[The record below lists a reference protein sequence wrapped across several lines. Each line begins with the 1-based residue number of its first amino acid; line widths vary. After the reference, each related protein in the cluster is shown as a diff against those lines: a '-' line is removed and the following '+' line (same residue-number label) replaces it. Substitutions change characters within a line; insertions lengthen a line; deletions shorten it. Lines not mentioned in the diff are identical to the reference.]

1 MTLVDRLEDILEEI
15 DKKRLSTAR
24 KNRAIRKLLRVIE
37 DVEDGDYIMRDD
49 ADLNQKSLKQLLFVS
64 KSLKKGSKAAKAWGA
79 KMRRL
84 RGGGKKRKK
93 STRKGQRRKTARR
106 AYEGIKRKTRKSYK
120 RRKSSS
126 GMKMPKVPSV
136 IKKVALGVG
145 AASLA
150 GMAVGLIAPQFSGIA
165 RPIAALAAGGIPGV
179 AGELLINQG
188 LLGNITGMFGAGAG
202 INETRLASGL

>member
-1 MTLVDRLEDILEEI
+1 M
-15 DKKRLSTAR
+15 
-24 KNRAIRKLLRVIE
+24 
-37 DVEDGDYIMRDD
+37 
-49 ADLNQKSLKQLLFVS
+49 
-64 KSLKKGSKAAKAWGA
+64 KKGSKAAKAWGA

-84 RGGGKKRKK
+84 RGSGTRKK

-106 AYEGIKRKTRKSYK
+106 AYEGIKRKARKSYK

-126 GMKMPKVPSV
+126 GMKMPKIPSV
-136 IKKVALGVG
+136 IKKVAIGVG

-150 GMAVGLIAPQFSGIA
+150 GMAIGLVAPQFSGIA

-188 LLGNITGMFGAGAG
+188 LLGNITGMFGGGAG

>member
-1 MTLVDRLEDILEEI
+1 
-15 DKKRLSTAR
+15 
-24 KNRAIRKLLRVIE
+24 
-37 DVEDGDYIMRDD
+37 
-49 ADLNQKSLKQLLFVS
+49 
-64 KSLKKGSKAAKAWGA
+64 LKKGSKAAKAWGA

-84 RGGGKKRKK
+84 RGSGTKRKK

-106 AYEGIKRKTRKSYK
+106 AYEGIKYKRILTRKAKSYK
-120 RRKSSS
+120 RNKSSS
-126 GMKMPKVPSV
+126 GMKMPKIPSV
-136 IKKVALGVG
+136 IKKVAIGVG

-188 LLGNITGMFGAGAG
+188 LLGNITGMFGGGG
-202 INETRLASGL
+202 INQSRLASGL

>member
-1 MTLVDRLEDILEEI
+1 M
-15 DKKRLSTAR
+15 
-24 KNRAIRKLLRVIE
+24 
-37 DVEDGDYIMRDD
+37 
-49 ADLNQKSLKQLLFVS
+49 
-64 KSLKKGSKAAKAWGA
+64 KKGSKAAKAWGA

-84 RGGGKKRKK
+84 RGGGTKRKK
-93 STRKGQRRKTARR
+93 STRKGQIRRTSRR

-120 RRKSSS
+120 RRESSS
-126 GMKMPKVPSV
+126 GMKMPKIPSV
-136 IKKVALGVG
+136 IKKVAIGVG

-188 LLGNITGMFGAGAG
+188 LLGNITGMFGGGAG

>member
-1 MTLVDRLEDILEEI
+1 
-15 DKKRLSTAR
+15 
-24 KNRAIRKLLRVIE
+24 
-37 DVEDGDYIMRDD
+37 
-49 ADLNQKSLKQLLFVS
+49 VS

-84 RGGGKKRKK
+84 RGSGTKRKK

-106 AYEGIKRKTRKSYK
+106 AYEGIKRKAKSYK

-126 GMKMPKVPSV
+126 SMKLPKIPSV
-136 IKKVALGVG
+136 IKKVAIGVG

-150 GMAVGLIAPQFSGIA
+150 GMAVSIVAPQFAGIA

-188 LLGNITGMFGAGAG
+188 LLGNITGMFGGAS

>member
-1 MTLVDRLEDILEEI
+1 MP
-15 DKKRLSTAR
+15 KKRKQPAGLKAYWANKKKSST
-24 KNRAIRKLLRVIE
+24 
-37 DVEDGDYIMRDD
+37 
-49 ADLNQKSLKQLLFVS
+49 
-64 KSLKKGSKAAKAWGA
+64 
-79 KMRRL
+79 
-84 RGGGKKRKK
+84 KRKK

-126 GMKMPKVPSV
+126 SMKMPKIPSV
-136 IKKVALGVG
+136 IKKVAIGVG

-150 GMAVGLIAPQFSGIA
+150 GMAVGIIAPQFSGIA

-188 LLGNITGMFGAGAG
+188 LLGNITGMLGGGGTQSTAG
-202 INETRLASGL
+202 GL

>member
-1 MTLVDRLEDILEEI
+1 M
-15 DKKRLSTAR
+15 
-24 KNRAIRKLLRVIE
+24 
-37 DVEDGDYIMRDD
+37 
-49 ADLNQKSLKQLLFVS
+49 
-64 KSLKKGSKAAKAWGA
+64 KKGSKAAKAWGA

-84 RGGGKKRKK
+84 RGGGTKRKK
-93 STRKGQRRKTARR
+93 STRRGQVRKTARR
-106 AYEGIKRKTRKSYK
+106 AYTKVKSKAKSYK

-126 GMKMPKVPSV
+126 SMKLPKIPSV
-136 IKKVALGVG
+136 IKKVAIGVG

-150 GMAVGLIAPQFSGIA
+150 GMAVGIIAPQFVGIA

-188 LLGNITGMFGAGAG
+188 LLSNITGMFGGGAG

>member
-1 MTLVDRLEDILEEI
+1 MVSAKQRAWR
-15 DKKRLSTAR
+15 KKFA
-24 KNRAIRKLLRVIE
+24 A
-37 DVEDGDYIMRDD
+37 M
-49 ADLNQKSLKQLLFVS
+49 AKS
-64 KSLKKGSKAAKAWGA
+64 
-79 KMRRL
+79 
-84 RGGGKKRKK
+84 GKFRKK
-93 STRKGQRRKTARR
+93 STKKGQVRKTARK
-106 AYEGIKRKTRKSYK
+106 AYTRLKRPLNRQVYKTYK

-126 GMKMPKVPSV
+126 GMKMPKIPSV
-136 IKKVALGVG
+136 IKKVAIGVG

-188 LLGNITGMFGAGAG
+188 LLGNITGMFGGGAG

>member
-1 MTLVDRLEDILEEI
+1 M
-15 DKKRLSTAR
+15 
-24 KNRAIRKLLRVIE
+24 
-37 DVEDGDYIMRDD
+37 
-49 ADLNQKSLKQLLFVS
+49 
-64 KSLKKGSKAAKAWGA
+64 KKGSKAAKAWGA

-84 RGGGKKRKK
+84 RGGGTKRKK
-93 STRKGQRRKTARR
+93 STRKGQIRRTSRR

-120 RRKSSS
+120 RRESSS
-126 GMKMPKVPSV
+126 GMKMPKIPSV
-136 IKKVALGVG
+136 IKKVAIGVG

-188 LLGNITGMFGAGAG
+188 LLGNITGMFGGNGG